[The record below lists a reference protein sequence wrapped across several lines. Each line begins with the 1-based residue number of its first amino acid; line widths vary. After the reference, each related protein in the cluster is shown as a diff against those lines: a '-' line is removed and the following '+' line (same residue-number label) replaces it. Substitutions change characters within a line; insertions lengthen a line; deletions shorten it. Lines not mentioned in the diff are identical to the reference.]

1 MNNLEL
7 MKNRLNYG
15 GGFPQQDRMIKD
27 KRWSLDHAL
36 LYSYQAAKIS
46 KLDNENE
53 EIRALINPNK
63 LKPDYDDK
71 VLSVGFEYN
80 FKIGDIFNWNNTDTK
95 WIIYLQ
101 DLTEL
106 AYFRGDIRKCS
117 YQIKWVSDYD
127 ENGEP
132 IVSETYA
139 AVRGPVETKINY
151 IQKNGISVD
160 TPNHSLSIIMP
171 GNKETISY
179 FTRYSKFYLNEDTSI
194 CWRVEGFDSISTPGI
209 LEIIAVEYYANEN
222 TDDKDNGVVDGL
234 IVKPVEPKG
243 REITGNTFIKP
254 KKTYEYKYIGN
265 EEGEWSFESES
276 PIPIEYTIDGKT
288 ITIKWLKTYIGQFDL
303 KYGNSRKTIVV
314 ESLF

>member
-1 MNNLEL
+1 M
-7 MKNRLNYG
+7 
-15 GGFPQQDRMIKD
+15 
-27 KRWSLDHAL
+27 
-36 LYSYQAAKIS
+36 
-46 KLDNENE
+46 
-53 EIRALINPNK
+53 
-63 LKPDYDDK
+63 
-71 VLSVGFEYN
+71 
-80 FKIGDIFNWNNTDTK
+80 
-95 WIIYLQ
+95 
-101 DLTEL
+101 
-106 AYFRGDIRKCS
+106 
-117 YQIKWVSDYD
+117 SDYD

-288 ITIKWLKTYIGQFDL
+288 ITIKWLKTYIG
-303 KYGNSRKTIVV
+303 
-314 ESLF
+314 